1 MFNSPEGVM
10 VYVVTIAA
18 SIYVGV
24 LWREFTGTKKAD

>member
-1 MFNSPEGVM
+1 MFSSPEGVM

>member
-10 VYVVTIAA
+10 VAVVTIAVTFYA
-18 SIYVGV
+18 GV